1 MLTLYFFMYWEEA
14 ALDEI
19 DQNILIHLQENA
31 RISMT
36 ELGKKI
42 GLSTPATNERVKKL
56 EEKEVIKGYKAII
69 NPEKLNKN
77 VTAFILFDTKQGQKF
92 KDFCKEQPEVVE
104 CHRLAGQFSY
114 LVKVVTES
122 VKLLEEFI
130 DASLRFGEPTTLVK
144 LSSVVEY
151 KPFNRYSLE
160 NNPKV
165 DISD

>member
-1 MLTLYFFMYWEEA
+1 MYWEEA

-151 KPFNRYSLE
+151 KSFNRYSLE

>member
-1 MLTLYFFMYWEEA
+1 M
-14 ALDEI
+14 DEI

-56 EEKEVIKGYKAII
+56 EDKEVITGYRTII

-77 VTAFILFDTKQGQKF
+77 VTAFILFDTRQGKKF
-92 KDFCKEQPEVVE
+92 KDFCKNQPVVVE
-104 CHRLAGQFSY
+104 CHRLAGQYSY

-122 VKLLEEFI
+122 VNVLEKFI
-130 DASLRFGEPTTLVK
+130 DATLPYGEPTTLIQ

-151 KPFNRYSLE
+151 KPFT
-160 NNPKV
+160 KTV
-165 DISD
+165 I

>member
-1 MLTLYFFMYWEEA
+1 M
-14 ALDEI
+14 DEI

-56 EEKEVIKGYKAII
+56 EEKEVIKGYRAII

-104 CHRLAGQFSY
+104 CHRLAGQYSY

-151 KPFNRYSLE
+151 KPFNRSSLE